1 MTGRSSAP
9 VALSLA
15 AVLLISSLIVFHRL
29 GDASLQG
36 DESIYA
42 LASRESVERGVW
54 WPLYLPPG
62 QLFHTKPPAKPVIVA
77 ACFKA
82 LGESE
87 LAARLPDAVF
97 GVLTIALVFLVG
109 ARKFGLGAGL
119 LSSTVILAAEGY
131 LCIHGVRDSV
141 MDSLL
146 TLLAIVICLA
156 WLNVRNGRPRKWFWW
171 STTAAAVV
179 LAGLSKNVFGVA
191 FAAVLVVIELSAPIW
206 ERRRSPVLL
215 PVVGIAATAVFAA
228 LAYFTLMLWVSK
240 GAYASFQY
248 EDLVVRATRG
258 ISQGHLHGPLFY
270 PQTLIGDFGPWLLLV
285 LVTAFVVVRG
295 RPGEGRRDAVFLLVF
310 AAVFIGM
317 FSLSNSKLPWYLYPA
332 YPALALVIG
341 YGARE
346 FVRAFP
352 SVMWRGTTMMVILG
366 LVVIDLS
373 SLWTRVQG
381 DVQVIDAER
390 FVWAYSQLEDVSLII
405 DAPSIRK
412 HGRFRDWNRFYL
424 KGAPNVQ
431 CFSRPP
437 VKVESGGRSCT
448 FLATGEP
455 GSYPPTR
462 AQPWRPI
469 MKLRK
474 LDGMA
479 GDIWILGTCD
489 LEVPGTIG
497 ADSFSW
503 DDLIIAEGFEGG
515 DADDLDIET
524 TTNNQSMPD
533 LE

>member
-15 AVLLISSLIVFHRL
+15 AVILISSLIVFHRL
-29 GDASLQG
+29 GDASLEG

-42 LASRESVERGVW
+42 LVSRESVERGDW
-54 WPLYLPPG
+54 WPLSILGG
-62 QLFHTKPPAKPVIVA
+62 QLFHSKPPAKPVLVA
-77 ACFKA
+77 ACFRVF
-82 LGESE
+82 GESE
-87 LAARLPDAVF
+87 LTARVPDAVF

-119 LSSTVILAAEGY
+119 LSSTILLAAEGY
-131 LCIHGVRDSV
+131 LCVHGVRDSV

-146 TLLAIVICLA
+146 TMLAIIICVA

-171 STTAAAVV
+171 SMTAAAVV

-206 ERRRSPVLL
+206 GRRRSPVIL
-215 PVVGIAATAVFAA
+215 PVVGIAATAVFSA
-228 LAYFTLMLWVSK
+228 LAYFALMMWVSK
-240 GAYASFQY
+240 GAFASFQY
-248 EDLVVRATRG
+248 GDLVVRATQG
-258 ISQGHLHGPLFY
+258 ISQAHLHGAMFY
-270 PQTLIGDFGPWLLLV
+270 PQILVGDFGPWLLLV
-285 LVTAFVVVRG
+285 LVTAFVLVRG
-295 RPGEGRRDAVFLLVF
+295 GPGGDRRDAAFLLVF
-310 AAVFIGM
+310 AAVFIGG
-317 FSLSNSKLPWYLYPA
+317 FSLSASKLPWYLYPA

-346 FVRAFP
+346 VVRAFP

-366 LVVIDLS
+366 LVVIDLNL
-373 SLWTRVQG
+373 LWTRVQR

-390 FVWAYSQLEDVSLII
+390 FVWAYSQLEDASLII

-412 HGRFRDWNRFYL
+412 NGRFREWNRFYL

-431 CFSRPP
+431 CFSTPP
-437 VKVESGGRSCT
+437 VKLEGAGQRCT
-448 FLATGEP
+448 FIATGEP
-455 GSYPPTR
+455 ASYPPTH
-462 AQPWRPI
+462 AHPWRSI

-474 LDGMA
+474 LDGKA

-503 DDLIIAEGFEGG
+503 DDLEVTEGFEGG
-515 DADDLDIET
+515 DHSE
-524 TTNNQSMPD
+524 Q
-533 LE
+533 ERGQR